1 MQAFIFRTMR
11 CIPIG
16 LLVSLVSPAL
26 AQLPLPPAPTGQ
38 RLPDDQIEGTIFEYQ
53 GKLTGAPRKEDEDR
67 KLAGKFRVEGSAV
80 FDVSPTFALPSKEQV
95 KKAVDG
101 VVAGKGVNL
110 KLPPPP
116 QQKRL
121 GEYRVIS
128 RGKLR
133 FDFNDKE
140 SLNGIM
146 VVSRKKKTDDVWIG
160 TFTEREGTRV
170 VRTWDVELRPI
181 QD

>member
-1 MQAFIFRTMR
+1 MR
-11 CIPIG
+11 ASIYCSGIAIG
-16 LLVSLVSPAL
+16 WLSLLASPSV
-26 AQLPLPPAPTGQ
+26 AQLPAPPAPTGA
-38 RLPDDQIEGTIFEYQ
+38 RAPDDQIEGTIFEYQ
-53 GKLTGAPRKEDEDR
+53 GKLSGTPKKEDEER
-67 KLAGKFRVEGSAV
+67 TLAGKFRIEKSAV
-80 FDVSPTFALPSKEQV
+80 FDVSPTFALPSKDQV

-110 KLPPPP
+110 KLPPAP

-121 GEYRVIS
+121 GEYRTITG
-128 RGKLR
+128 GKLR

-146 VVSRKKKTDDVWIG
+146 VVGKKKKTDDVWIG
-160 TFTEREGTRV
+160 TFTERDGTKV
-170 VRTWDVELRPI
+170 IRTWDVELRPI

>member
-1 MQAFIFRTMR
+1 MCRRFAGLAIVLL
-11 CIPIG
+11 G
-16 LLVSLVSPAL
+16 LLQATSI
-26 AQLPLPPAPTGQ
+26 AQLPAPPAPPGQ

-53 GKLTGAPRKEDEDR
+53 GKLAGTPRKEDEDR
-67 KLAGKFRVEGSAV
+67 KLSGKFRVEGSAV
-80 FDVSPTFALPSKEQV
+80 FDVSPTFALPSKDQV

-110 KLPPPP
+110 KLPAPT

-121 GEYRVIS
+121 GEYRSIS
-128 RGKLR
+128 GGKLR

-146 VVSRKKKTDDVWIG
+146 VVSRKKKTEDVWVG

-170 VRTWDVELRPI
+170 VRTWEIELRPI

>member
-1 MQAFIFRTMR
+1 MR
-11 CIPIG
+11 CIFSCLTIILSG
-16 LLVSLVSPAL
+16 SLTSTGI
-26 AQLPLPPAPTGQ
+26 AQLPLPPGSGSQ
-38 RLPDDQIEGTIFEYQ
+38 RLTDDQIEGTIFEYQ
-53 GKLTGAPRKEDEDR
+53 GNLTGTPRKEDEDR
-67 KLAGKFRVEGSAV
+67 KLAGKFRIEGSAI
-80 FDVSPTFALPSKEQV
+80 FDVSPTFALPSKVQV

-110 KLPPPP
+110 KLPAPP

-121 GEYRVIS
+121 GEYHKITG
-128 RGKLR
+128 GKLR
-133 FDFNDKE
+133 LDFNDKE

-146 VVSRKKKTDDVWIG
+146 IVSRKKKTDDVWIG
-160 TFTEREGTRV
+160 TFTEREGTKI

>member
-1 MQAFIFRTMR
+1 MR
-11 CIPIG
+11 SLILGIVSSG
-16 LLVSLVSPAL
+16 GSLVLLVSAST

-38 RLPDDQIEGTIFEYQ
+38 RAPDDQIEGTIFEYQ
-53 GKLTGAPRKEDEDR
+53 GKLAGTPKKEDAER
-67 KLAGKFRVEGSAV
+67 KLTGKFRIEGSAV
-80 FDVSPTFALPSKEQV
+80 FDISPTFALPSKDQV
-95 KKAVDG
+95 KKTVDG

-121 GEYRVIS
+121 GEYRPIS
-128 RGKLR
+128 GGKLR

-160 TFTEREGTRV
+160 TFTERDGTRV
-170 VRTWDVELRPI
+170 VHTWDIELRPI

>member
-1 MQAFIFRTMR
+1 MHRIFACLAIVLCGSFPTM
-11 CIPIG
+11 CM
-16 LLVSLVSPAL
+16 
-26 AQLPLPPAPTGQ
+26 AQLPAPPAPAGQ

-53 GKLTGAPRKEDEDR
+53 GKLTGTPRKEGADR
-67 KLAGKFRVEGSAV
+67 KLAGKFRIEGSAV
-80 FDVSPTFALPSKEQV
+80 FDISPTFAVPSKEQV

-101 VVAGKGVNL
+101 VIAGKGGNL
-110 KLPPPP
+110 KLPAPP

-121 GEYRVIS
+121 GEFRAITG
-128 RGKLR
+128 GKLR

-146 VVSRKKKTDDVWIG
+146 VVSRKKKTEDVWIG
-160 TFTEREGTRV
+160 TFTEREETRV
-170 VRTWDVELRPI
+170 VRTWDVEWRPI

>member
-1 MQAFIFRTMR
+1 MKAIVYGSIF
-11 CIPIG
+11 G
-16 LLVSLVSPAL
+16 LVMGWLVAPSV
-26 AQLPLPPAPTGQ
+26 AQLPLPPAPTGA
-38 RLPDDQIEGTIFEYQ
+38 RAPDDQIEGTIFEYQ
-53 GKLTGAPRKEDEDR
+53 GKLNGAPKKDDEER
-67 KLAGKFRVEGSAV
+67 KLAGKFRIEKSAV

-110 KLPPPP
+110 KLPAPP

-121 GEYRVIS
+121 GEYRTITG
-128 RGKLR
+128 GKLR
-133 FDFNDKE
+133 FDFNDRE

-146 VVSRKKKTDDVWIG
+146 VVGKKKKTDDVWIG
-160 TFTEREGTRV
+160 TFTEREGTKV

>member
-1 MQAFIFRTMR
+1 M
-11 CIPIG
+11 
-16 LLVSLVSPAL
+16 
-26 AQLPLPPAPTGQ
+26 
-38 RLPDDQIEGTIFEYQ
+38 
-53 GKLTGAPRKEDEDR
+53 
-67 KLAGKFRVEGSAV
+67 
-80 FDVSPTFALPSKEQV
+80 
-95 KKAVDG
+95 G
-101 VVAGKGVNL
+101 VVAGKGVEL
-110 KLPPPP
+110 KLPAPP

-121 GEYRVIS
+121 GEYRSIS
-128 RGKLR
+128 GGKLR

-160 TFTEREGTRV
+160 TFTEREAGRV